1 MINCVFAVCDFES
14 YTSKPSA
21 ILSRSNV
28 RVVVNDASVDD
39 GSLAIEIAL
48 SGASLKTPDTL
59 LIEKKK
65 NICFFLS
72 TKEMLT
78 LNSAT
83 KDIQT
88 VALYKENEPGFL
100 DIYPCIGPPWC
111 GQWKKLRL
119 LTEEIKE

>member
-1 MINCVFAVCDFES
+1 
-14 YTSKPSA
+14 
-21 ILSRSNV
+21 V

-100 DIYPCIGPPWC
+100 DIYPHHHHHHHHNHHHTNKVWIMS
-111 GQWKKLRL
+111 
-119 LTEEIKE
+119 

>member
-1 MINCVFAVCDFES
+1 
-14 YTSKPSA
+14 
-21 ILSRSNV
+21 V

-72 TKEMLT
+72 TKETLT
-78 LNSAT
+78 PNSAT

-88 VALYKENEPGFL
+88 GALYKENEPGFL
-100 DIYPCIGPPWC
+100 DIYPYHHHNHHSNNHHHQPKFG
-111 GQWKKLRL
+111 
-119 LTEEIKE
+119 

>member
-1 MINCVFAVCDFES
+1 
-14 YTSKPSA
+14 
-21 ILSRSNV
+21 V

-72 TKEMLT
+72 TKETLT

-100 DIYPCIGPPWC
+100 DIYPHHHHHHRNHHHTNKVWIMS
-111 GQWKKLRL
+111 
-119 LTEEIKE
+119 